1 MRVLSR
7 TWRRRR
13 CSHRVTVSVRSTG
26 VERVVCEECGHVSVH
41 FLTDLDGEIERT
53 SFARPIDREEE
64 QGSGRH
70 KGS

>member
-7 TWRRRR
+7 KWRQRR

-41 FLTDLDGEIERT
+41 FLSDLDGEVERT
-53 SFARPIDREEE
+53 SFARPSDREGD
-64 QGSGRH
+64 QAPGRH
-70 KGS
+70 KGN